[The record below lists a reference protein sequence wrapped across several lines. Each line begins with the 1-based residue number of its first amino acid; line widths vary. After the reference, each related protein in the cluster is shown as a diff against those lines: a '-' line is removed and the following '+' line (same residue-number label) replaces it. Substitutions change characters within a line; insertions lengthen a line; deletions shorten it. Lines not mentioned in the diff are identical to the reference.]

1 MEVRALCGTPVP
13 FYRPL
18 HRELPPMPA
27 SSRKLLLVKI
37 LKNVAYIHTRTYSGV
52 YGVPHFFGFLEKKK
66 AVLLYFGMV
75 KDNAA
80 GLTKGEATRQ
90 GEAPRLASQS

>member
-1 MEVRALCGTPVP
+1 
-13 FYRPL
+13 
-18 HRELPPMPA
+18 MPA

>member
-1 MEVRALCGTPVP
+1 MRNSGALLQTSASRTSPDARKFATSRCPQNLEKCGI
-13 FYRPL
+13 
-18 HRELPPMPA
+18 HELTA
-27 SSRKLLLVKI
+27 
-37 LKNVAYIHTRTYSGV
+37 G
-52 YGVPHFFGFLEKKK
+52 YGVLFFFGFLEKKK

>member
-1 MEVRALCGTPVP
+1 
-13 FYRPL
+13 
-18 HRELPPMPA
+18 MPA

-37 LKNVAYIHTRTYSGV
+37 LKNVACIHELTAG
-52 YGVPHFFGFLEKKK
+52 YGVLFFFGFLEKKK

>member
-1 MEVRALCGTPVP
+1 MRNSGALLQTSASRTSPDARKFAEIVYKKCG
-13 FYRPL
+13 
-18 HRELPPMPA
+18 
-27 SSRKLLLVKI
+27 
-37 LKNVAYIHTRTYSGV
+37 IHTHTNLQRGTVSLTFLV
-52 YGVPHFFGFLEKKK
+52 FFGFLEKKK

>member
-1 MEVRALCGTPVP
+1 VLIKDKKVALTIMIFPT
-13 FYRPL
+13 F
-18 HRELPPMPA
+18 PPCSFV
-27 SSRKLLLVKI
+27 SSL
-37 LKNVAYIHTRTYSGV
+37 
-52 YGVPHFFGFLEKKK
+52 FFGKEKSGPP
-66 AVLLYFGMV
+66 LFWEMV